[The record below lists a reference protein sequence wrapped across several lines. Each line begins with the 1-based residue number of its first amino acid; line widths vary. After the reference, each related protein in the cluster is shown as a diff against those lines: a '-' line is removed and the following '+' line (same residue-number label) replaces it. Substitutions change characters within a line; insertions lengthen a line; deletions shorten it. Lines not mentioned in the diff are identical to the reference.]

1 MNEDLR
7 SRQWKNIYVLT
18 GNDDFLKRSY
28 KNRLK
33 EGILGE
39 DTMNYACFEGKE
51 TQVQDLISIGET
63 LPFLAPWRCIV
74 AENTGFFKSSPEP
87 LLKFF
92 DRMPPTTVLIFV
104 EAEVDERGKAYKRM
118 KDKGYKALLNHPNRR
133 ELSAWAAGTLARYQK
148 KITPSVMEFFLD
160 QVGEDMERLKGEI
173 EKLEA
178 YLGDREV
185 VELEDIGA
193 ITTRSLKDRV
203 FDMISAVSMNR
214 MKEAFSL
221 YEELL
226 ALQKDPMGILY
237 LITKQYNQLYQ
248 VKEMT
253 LEGMS
258 REAIAKEMKLHSFVV
273 SKLISQAGRYD
284 KHRILGFLN
293 RSLKLEEAVKQGRL
307 QGNMALELLIL
318 SQ

>member
-133 ELSAWAAGTLARYQK
+133 ELSAWAAGMLARYQK

-237 LITKQYNQLYQ
+237 LITRQYNQLYQ